1 MGLTV
6 SQIQIQYS
14 EELSLR
20 LVAGRNGIGREVKK
34 MAVME
39 TRDFVYGADPD
50 GMFVITTLSFVDKE
64 SRGIDEVIKL
74 LSAQPSAMAVKIN
87 RYVKSIPLEIQ
98 DAAEKENVPLFEMD
112 SDVQFSY
119 FISVLSEA
127 LVLNSGLK
135 VETGNCLLDDVLFQ
149 DTKDGV
155 LIRNRLS
162 YGGFELSDLYV
173 FILVSVE
180 KGKAE
185 SSDSSVMECCRKQ
198 ILDCFPECL
207 IKVDSHML
215 KCLVTFSKKDFF
227 SKNGRLY
234 DRMIAFRNS
243 IFSKNGGIFDIGIS
257 LIQDNP
263 ADLTQSYLQ
272 AHAAVNMGKIYRPDK
287 HVYDYRSFLVQGML
301 VLTGNDAPFSIV
313 LGAIAAATA
322 PAPTT
327 AERLRNSRRE
337 TFCSSCFMSIP
348 FFVMEPIVSVEPLDS
363 APPLFTIPSPRVSGR
378 RREHLIGQNIGHFTR
393 GHQRSG
399 ISLERPSI
407 GRQQEPFP
415 TAARSILP
423 RLFFGT
429 SRHRA
434 FRCLDLLC
442 FPFRHEDQVVVHFA
456 EGPFDP
462 AGLGGVAEHDEL
474 CLLALHVIAQNLS
487 ASQVRRH
494 IAVQRTRLY
503 VDNVY
508 HS

>member
-185 SSDSSVMECCRKQ
+185 SSDLSVMECCRKQ

-272 AHAAVNMGKIYRPDK
+272 AHAAVSMGKIYRPDK

-301 VLTGNDAPFSIV
+301 AS
-313 LGAIAAATA
+313 
-322 PAPTT
+322 
-327 AERLRNSRRE
+327 SRGTQE
-337 TFCSSCFMSIP
+337 YQWIL
-348 FFVMEPIVSVEPLDS
+348 ENIVEPVSKRDQLYESGLWESLDV
-363 APPLFTIPSPRVSGR
+363 LFKV
-378 RREHLIGQNIGHFTR
+378 
-393 GHQRSG
+393 RS
-399 ISLERPSI
+399 LK
-407 GRQQEPFP
+407 
-415 TAARSILP
+415 TAS
-423 RLFFGT
+423 
-429 SRHRA
+429 
-434 FRCLDLLC
+434 
-442 FPFRHEDQVVVHFA
+442 
-456 EGPFDP
+456 
-462 AGLGGVAEHDEL
+462 DEL
-474 CLLALHVIAQNLS
+474 HIHISTLRYRLQKIKEITGFDYLS
-487 ASQVRRH
+487 AYGN
-494 IAVQRTRLY
+494 Y
-503 VDNVY
+503 VLHTAYLIWMDGKNLDR
-508 HS
+508 

>member
-162 YGGFELSDLYV
+162 YGGFELSDLYA
-173 FILVSVE
+173 FILVCVE

-301 VLTGNDAPFSIV
+301 AS
-313 LGAIAAATA
+313 
-322 PAPTT
+322 
-327 AERLRNSRRE
+327 SRGTQE
-337 TFCSSCFMSIP
+337 YQWIL
-348 FFVMEPIVSVEPLDS
+348 ENIVEPVSKRDQLYESGLWESLDV
-363 APPLFTIPSPRVSGR
+363 LFKV
-378 RREHLIGQNIGHFTR
+378 
-393 GHQRSG
+393 RS
-399 ISLERPSI
+399 LK
-407 GRQQEPFP
+407 
-415 TAARSILP
+415 TAS
-423 RLFFGT
+423 
-429 SRHRA
+429 
-434 FRCLDLLC
+434 
-442 FPFRHEDQVVVHFA
+442 
-456 EGPFDP
+456 
-462 AGLGGVAEHDEL
+462 DEL
-474 CLLALHVIAQNLS
+474 HIHISTLRYRLQKIKEITGFDYLS
-487 ASQVRRH
+487 AYGN
-494 IAVQRTRLY
+494 Y
-503 VDNVY
+503 VLHTAYLIWMDGKNLDR
-508 HS
+508 

>member
-301 VLTGNDAPFSIV
+301 AS
-313 LGAIAAATA
+313 
-322 PAPTT
+322 
-327 AERLRNSRRE
+327 SRGTQE
-337 TFCSSCFMSIP
+337 YQWIL
-348 FFVMEPIVSVEPLDS
+348 ENIVEPVSKRDQLYESGLWESLDVLFKVRSLKTASDELHIHISTLRYRLQKIKEITGFDYLS
-363 APPLFTIPSPRVSGR
+363 AYGNYVLHTAY
-378 RREHLIGQNIGHFTR
+378 LIWMDGKNLDRKTTDHIFFYVYVFMEEVR
-393 GHQRSG
+393 WKK
-399 ISLERPSI
+399 E
-407 GRQQEPFP
+407 
-415 TAARSILP
+415 RSI
-423 RLFFGT
+423 
-429 SRHRA
+429 
-434 FRCLDLLC
+434 
-442 FPFRHEDQVVVHFA
+442 
-456 EGPFDP
+456 
-462 AGLGGVAEHDEL
+462 
-474 CLLALHVIAQNLS
+474 I
-487 ASQVRRH
+487 
-494 IAVQRTRLY
+494 
-503 VDNVY
+503 
-508 HS
+508 